1 MSRRERSR
9 STGVVLALGA
19 AVLAALAAACPAP
32 ARDVV
37 PDTRDVR
44 LAPGADAGEPPPR
57 KEGYIYVARRPRA
70 SVGLVGSRS
79 MSEADAQRLVD
90 RIADDLDACA
100 RRVEQRGEL
109 ASGALQLVAI
119 AGPRGNGE
127 VTDLRLAPGGP
138 VAANALECVVAPLR
152 ASVFPAAPGAAAPG
166 TSGAAPI
173 VGLPTIAIEATWG
186 PGSAG
191 DAGGGL

>member
-1 MSRRERSR
+1 MVSSR
-9 STGVVLALGA
+9 LAPLARLVPLA
-19 AVLAALAAACPAP
+19 APALATIALAALVVACPAP

-37 PDTRDVR
+37 PETHDVR
-44 LAPGADAGEPPPR
+44 VTPGADAGEPPPR
-57 KEGYIYVARRPRA
+57 KEGYVYVARRPRA

-79 MSEADAQRLVD
+79 MSEPDAQRLVD
-90 RIADDLDACA
+90 RVADDLDACA

-109 ASGALQLVAI
+109 ASGALQLVAV

-127 VTDLRLAPGGP
+127 ITDLRIAPGGP

-152 ASVFPAAPGAAAPG
+152 AAPFPAAP
-166 TSGAAPI
+166 SGN

-186 PGSAG
+186 PATALEG